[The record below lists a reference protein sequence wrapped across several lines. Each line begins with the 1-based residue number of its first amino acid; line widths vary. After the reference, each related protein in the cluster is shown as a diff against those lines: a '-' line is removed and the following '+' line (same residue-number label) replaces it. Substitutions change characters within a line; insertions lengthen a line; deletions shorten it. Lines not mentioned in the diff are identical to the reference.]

1 MRPQRMA
8 KHEAFQSLLLLTAL
22 ALAVPLIIRRIG
34 SILRL
39 PIVVGEIVA
48 GIVVGRSGL
57 DLIHETPS
65 ITFLADFGFIFLM
78 FLSGLELEFG
88 GSGAP
93 SGNRHP
99 HSFWRQPGW
108 LGSFNFAL
116 TLLLATGIGVLLG
129 KAGMT
134 RNPILL
140 GLILSTTSLGIVVPV
155 LKERE
160 LISSLY
166 GQCLL
171 SAALISDFVPML
183 LLGLYI
189 SVLTKGISWNLLLFL
204 VLLIAFVLAARL
216 GRWANSYPVIRRVL
230 EELSHATAQ
239 IRIRGTFA
247 LIVLW
252 VVLAGSL
259 GVEVILGAFMAG
271 AILAQ
276 SRRVARGRLEEQL
289 DAIGYG
295 FFIPIFFIMVGARF
309 DLAALGASAKALWL
323 APALI
328 VAAYSANLL
337 PALCFRLRFS
347 WRESIA
353 GGFLLASRLSLAIAA
368 AAIAFELNLIS
379 SGTNSA
385 IILVAVVTCTCSP
398 VLFNRILPP
407 GEEQRREGTII
418 VGTDFLAE
426 MLGKRLVQDA
436 ETVTFIGRDDSRLAK
451 LEHTGFRVIAGAPDQ
466 ENTLRRAG
474 AEHAKSLVALSNDPE
489 VVFRVCRYARQLFG
503 IPSVVARAEMAEQV
517 RSLQALGIQVVQPAM
532 AMAMAL
538 EGALHFPAALTL
550 LTEGNNEFDLG
561 DVLLAN
567 PLIADRP
574 LRELQLPGRA
584 LVLGIRRQGEAEVLV
599 PNGDTILRSGDI
611 LMLCGNTRTLA
622 EATRWIAGE

>member
-1 MRPQRMA
+1 MA
-8 KHEAFQSLLLLTAL
+8 KHEAFQSLLLLTLL
-22 ALAVPLIIRRIG
+22 AAAMPLIVRRIG
-34 SILRL
+34 KVVRV

-57 DLIHETPS
+57 NLVHETPS

-88 GSGAP
+88 GP
-93 SGNRHP
+93 SEASR
-99 HSFWRQPGW
+99 SKQRQSLWSQPGW
-108 LGSFNFAL
+108 LGSVNFAL
-116 TLLLATGIGVLLG
+116 TLFLATGIGILLWKG
-129 KAGMT
+129 GMT

-155 LKERE
+155 LKERGV
-160 LISSLY
+160 IASPY

-189 SVLTKGISWNLLLFL
+189 SVLTKGLSWNLLLFL

-216 GRWANSYPVIRRVL
+216 GRWANSYPAIRRGL

-271 AILAQ
+271 AIIAQ
-276 SRRVARGRLEEQL
+276 SRRATRGRLEEQL

-309 DLAALGASAKALWL
+309 DLAALGASARALWL

-328 VAAYSANLL
+328 VAAYFTNLL
-337 PALCFRLRFS
+337 PSLCLRLRFS

-368 AAIAFELNLIS
+368 AAIAFQLNLIA

-385 IILVAVVTCTCSP
+385 IILVAIVTCTCSP
-398 VLFNRILPP
+398 ILFNRILPP
-407 GEEQRREGTII
+407 RDEQERAGTII
-418 VGTDFLAE
+418 LGTDFLAE
-426 MLGKRLVQDA
+426 MLGQRLVRDG
-436 ETVTFIGRDDSRLAK
+436 ETVTFIGRDGSRLAN
-451 LEHTGFRVIAGAPDQ
+451 LEQTGFRVIAGAPDQ
-466 ENTLRRAG
+466 EDTLRQAG
-474 AEHAKSLVALSNDPE
+474 AELAQSLVALANDPE
-489 VVFRVCRYARQLFG
+489 VVLHACRYARQLFG
-503 IPSVVARAEMAEQV
+503 IPSVVARAEQV
-517 RSLQALGIQVVQPAM
+517 EHVRTLQALGIQVVQPAM

-538 EGALHFPAALTL
+538 EGALHFPAALSL
-550 LTEGNNEFDLG
+550 LTEGNGEFDLT
-561 DVLLAN
+561 DVLLTN
-567 PLIADRP
+567 PRIADRP
-574 LRELQLPGRA
+574 LRELHLPGRA

-599 PNGDTILRSGDI
+599 PNGDTILRRGDV
-611 LMLCGNTRTLA
+611 LMLCGNTRALT
-622 EATRWIAGE
+622 EATGWIANPF